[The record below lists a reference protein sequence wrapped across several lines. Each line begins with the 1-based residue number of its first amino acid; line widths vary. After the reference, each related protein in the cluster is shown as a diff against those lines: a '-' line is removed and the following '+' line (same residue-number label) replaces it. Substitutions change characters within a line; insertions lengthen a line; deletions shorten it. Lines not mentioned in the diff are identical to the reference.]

1 MPWKARDVMELRI
14 EFVVR
19 AAREEMSLSALC
31 AAFGISRPTGYR
43 WLHRYEQAQSVLA
56 LADRSRRPCHS
67 PHKTPE
73 VVEEAVLALRAKYGW
88 GARKLQVLLREQGYQ
103 LPAITINRI
112 LKRRGLVPK
121 PERIGQATRRFQ
133 RERCNELAQLDFK
146 GEYRVEGGLCYPL
159 SLLDDHSRYLLGLWA
174 LPTQATAAVQQT
186 LRAHFRQHG
195 MPEALLLDHGVPWW
209 SSSSGHGLTRL
220 SVWLMKHGVAL
231 VWTGLRH
238 PQTQGKVE
246 RMHRTL
252 KERTRH
258 EGQPS
263 TLEGWQQWTQEFRRE
278 YNRRRP
284 HEALGMKTPAQV
296 YGREHLRVY
305 REPVREWD
313 YGEARTKVLNGA
325 GCLTWNG
332 RRYFVCE
339 ALAGERVRI
348 DELEELLL
356 VTFRQTTVR
365 QINLRTHKTTALLLQ
380 PPKL

>member
-19 AAREEMSLSALC
+19 AAREEMSFSALC
-31 AAFGISRPTGYR
+31 SQFGISRPTGYR
-43 WLHRYEQAQSVLA
+43 WLCRYEQAESVLA
-56 LADRSRRPCHS
+56 LADRSRRPHHS
-67 PHKTPE
+67 PQRTLG
-73 VVEEAVLALRAKYGW
+73 VVEEAVVALRVKYGW
-88 GARKLQVLLREQGYQ
+88 GARKLQVLLAEQGYR

-112 LKRRGLVPK
+112 LKRRGQIPE
-121 PERIGQATRRFQ
+121 PERTARATRRFQ

-159 SLLDDHSRYLLGLWA
+159 SLLDDCSRYLLGLWA
-174 LPTQATAAVQQT
+174 LPTQATEAVQQT

-195 MPEALLLDHGVPWW
+195 MPESLLLDHGVPWW

-220 SVWLMKHGVAL
+220 SVWLMKHGVGL
-231 VWTGLRH
+231 VWAGLRH

-246 RMHRTL
+246 RLHRTL

-258 EGQPS
+258 GGQPK
-263 TLEGWQQWTQEFRRE
+263 TLAGWREWTRQFRRE

-296 YGREHLRVY
+296 YRREHLRVY
-305 REPVREWD
+305 REPPPEWD
-313 YGEARTKVLNGA
+313 YAQARTKVLNGA
-325 GCLTWNG
+325 GCLTWKQ

-339 ALAGERVRI
+339 ALAGERVRV
-348 DELEELLL
+348 DELDDLLL

-365 QINLRTHKTTALLLQ
+365 QINLRTHKTTAVLLH